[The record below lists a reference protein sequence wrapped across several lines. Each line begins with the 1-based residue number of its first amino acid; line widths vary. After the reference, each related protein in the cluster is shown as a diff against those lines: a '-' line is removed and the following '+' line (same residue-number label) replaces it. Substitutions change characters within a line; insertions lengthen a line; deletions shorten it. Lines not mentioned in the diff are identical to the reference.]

1 MCIRIT
7 ERYAHCRCI
16 YYQHAV
22 QPCRNPYGRGH
33 RIEERTMWVGY
44 ACAAHS
50 RRRMGYS
57 PVSYI
62 ERSLAGSSTHV
73 YMNTSPYTLGNALSP
88 TTSLRH
94 PLPR

>member
-7 ERYAHCRCI
+7 ERYAHCRCL

-22 QPCRNPYGRGH
+22 QPCRSPYGRGH

-50 RRRMGYS
+50 RRRMGHLS
-57 PVSYI
+57 IPYI
-62 ERSLAGSSTHV
+62 ELNFAGSGMHENMSTSS
-73 YMNTSPYTLGNALSP
+73 YNSRDYRSPANS
-88 TTSLRH
+88 SLRLR
-94 PLPR
+94 LP